1 MPRKNLTCPKYFS
14 NVCQIN
20 LTKRVRKVTSQD
32 HQIFRLRHAKANS
45 FPRQILR
52 GYDNVEHQNS
62 QSNPRRSLFAKKC
75 SYAPLQFTLYVAFV
89 RALGPRRLEKYEA
102 EEPDML
108 LHGAMASCKNLLL
121 AKVWCARCCFYRVLG
136 NIFSLSRRLCF
147 CVPTHQI
154 TSLGVVS

>member
-20 LTKRVRKVTSQD
+20 NKACAQSNKPRSPNIPPATRK
-32 HQIFRLRHAKANS
+32 QIS
-45 FPRQILR
+45 RQILR

-108 LHGAMASCKNLLL
+108 LHGAIWPRAKICFSLKCGVHGVVFTVYL
-121 AKVWCARCCFYRVLG
+121 ATFSAFRGGFCSDAPNNFFRCCFVM
-136 NIFSLSRRLCF
+136 
-147 CVPTHQI
+147 
-154 TSLGVVS
+154 